1 MLYLQRLKNW
11 QSLEDI
17 KVRNWVIRYQ
27 GQRVYNTIWQPLLQ
41 AKFGEDYENV
51 SASWLWGRVNA
62 RGNSRSKGGNKEE
75 LGYLKGGFLPIV
87 DALEASILKNGG
99 HILKSTSVESIV
111 CDGQNPF
118 TLTTRKGSFGFDKVV
133 FCAPI
138 PDFLEIVGI
147 DGSLRSIETL
157 HATSLRDKTL
167 TIRPTLQ
174 LPEDYINQLEQI
186 KYRAA
191 MCLILKLNRSLSDI
205 YWLNIS
211 DPEVPFGG
219 VIEHTNFIP
228 PSEYQGYHI
237 VYLFKYL
244 TTDHPYYTMSKT
256 ELFQTYLPALR
267 RIFPDFKETWV
278 EQSFLMKADYA
289 TPVYAFKYSSIK
301 PPFETPTKDLYLANT
316 SQIYPEDRNTSNG
329 IMIGMEVVK
338 RLLS

>member
-1 MLYLQRLKNW
+1 
-11 QSLEDI
+11 
-17 KVRNWVIRYQ
+17 
-27 GQRVYNTIWQPLLQ
+27 
-41 AKFGEDYENV
+41 
-51 SASWLWGRVNA
+51 
-62 RGNSRSKGGNKEE
+62 
-75 LGYLKGGFLPIV
+75 
-87 DALEASILKNGG
+87 
-99 HILKSTSVESIV
+99 
-111 CDGQNPF
+111 
-118 TLTTRKGSFGFDKVV
+118 
-133 FCAPI
+133 
-138 PDFLEIVGI
+138 
-147 DGSLRSIETL
+147 
-157 HATSLRDKTL
+157 
-167 TIRPTLQ
+167 
-174 LPEDYINQLEQI
+174 
-186 KYRAA
+186 
-191 MCLILKLNRSLSDI
+191 LILKLNRSLSDI